1 LKYSAKS
8 KSQCSGK
15 RGSRVFG
22 VEASKLDLSMDLRRS
37 FSKYVLPATAG
48 FAFLWVVAR
57 AFVQSITIDE
67 ADTYLAWV
75 ARHDPSQWEPASN
88 NHVLNSL
95 LMRLFTSVFGVSHLT
110 VRAPALVGAALYIG
124 ASYLLCRKLSPRVRV
139 QWPLFVCLVYNPF
152 IFDHLVA
159 ARGYALALGLLMTM
173 LCTAAC
179 IPLDA
184 VACALCSVCAALS
197 FAANFSFAFADGFA
211 LLAILTWACART
223 QAIQTRLRLVGACVL
238 PGLLVSVFMS
248 VPAVLHWP
256 KGQLEYGAHSLGEMF
271 GSVAKA
277 SLYRLNPQIV
287 NPMLYDGLERGARY
301 LLPVLLIFAA
311 WCWLRQ
317 RSKIAAVLLAILAA
331 AIGSHWL
338 FFRLLRVPLPMDRTA
353 IWIVP
358 LCALAIGAA
367 AVHNRA
373 LAAMLYVTSFYFLLC
388 LRLNYFKEWNWDA
401 DVNRIY
407 PVLAWYNHTYGVRDV
422 ASNWLYVASL
432 NFYRV
437 QSGRESFG
445 EIEGPLQLPG
455 DRSLYVLYYPRD
467 EEFLR
472 QQHLRI
478 VYHAP
483 NTEAVVAVRPEAEA
497 RWRAATASIR

>member
-1 LKYSAKS
+1 
-8 KSQCSGK
+8 
-15 RGSRVFG
+15 
-22 VEASKLDLSMDLRRS
+22 MNLRRS
-37 FSKYVLPATAG
+37 FSQFILPATAS

-75 ARHDPSQWEPASN
+75 GRHDPSQWEPASN

-110 VRAPALVGAALYIG
+110 VRAPALVGAVLYIG
-124 ASYLLCRKLSPRVRV
+124 ASYLLCRRLAPRVRV
-139 QWPLFVCLVYNPF
+139 QWPLLVCLVYNPF
-152 IFDHLVA
+152 IFDYLVA

-173 LCTAAC
+173 LCVAALSA
-179 IPLDA
+179 LDA
-184 VACALCSVCAALS
+184 AACALCSVCAALS
-197 FAANFSFAFADGFA
+197 FAANFSFAFADAFA

-223 QAIQTRLRLVGACVL
+223 QAIQARFRLAGACVL
-238 PGLLVSVFMS
+238 PGLLVSVFLS
-248 VPAVLHWP
+248 VPVVLHWP
-256 KGQLEYGAHSLGEMF
+256 KGQLEYGAHSLREMLS
-271 GSVAKA
+271 SVAQA
-277 SLYRLNPQIV
+277 SVYRLNPQIV
-287 NPMLYDGLERGARY
+287 NPLIYPVLERAARY
-301 LLPVLLIFAA
+301 LLPALLLLAA
-311 WCWLRQ
+311 WCWIRQ
-317 RSKIAAVLLAILAA
+317 RPAIAGALLAILAA
-331 AIGSHWL
+331 AAGSHWL
-338 FFRLLRVPLPMDRTA
+338 IFRSLRVPLPMDRTA

-358 LCALAIGAA
+358 LCVLAIGAA
-367 AVHNRA
+367 ASSHRG
-373 LAAMLYVTSFYFLLC
+373 LAAMMYVTSFYFLLC

-407 PVLAWYNHTYGVRDV
+407 PVIAWYNHTYGVRDL
-422 ASNWLYVASL
+422 ASNWMYVASL

-437 QSGRESFG
+437 QSGGESFG
-445 EIEGPLQLPG
+445 EIEGPQQLPC

-472 QQHLRI
+472 QQNLRI